1 MWFEV
6 QKARRKR
13 ARAAVTGSTPA
24 GEVPA
29 GAGVGVEAP
38 HAIRQHFALSSRTI
52 ELESG
57 ATFEVVSVAP
67 MRFGGSDMGEL
78 SPAQTAKRAVLYV
91 LPGGFVKPIQ
101 LRNWDFVAALVAA
114 GMRVDIPLYGLL
126 PEGDALAGIALIRAA
141 YLDLVQDHGAQ
152 EVSIIGDSAGGS
164 LALGVLIA
172 ASGDENVGDQAGA
185 QGLAGGAL
193 PVPRN
198 IILNAPWVDMDLA
211 NPEMPAFAARDPLL
225 NAEQL
230 RRQGVL
236 WSRNLPQ
243 GTADPR
249 VSPLHATPEQFR
261 TACSGEQGSV
271 QIDVWCGSA
280 DLSLPDARLLVA
292 RLQDAGIAASLHEV
306 PGAIHMLHLTNTPEG
321 RAARKAMIAALTQ

>member
-13 ARAAVTGSTPA
+13 ARAAATGNTPA

-29 GAGVGVEAP
+29 GAGAGVEAP

-52 ELESG
+52 ELDGG

-78 SPAQTAKRAVLYV
+78 SPAQAAKRAVLYV
-91 LPGGFVKPIQ
+91 LPGGFMKPIQ
-101 LRNWDFVAALVAA
+101 LRNWDFVAALAAA
-114 GMRVDIPLYGLL
+114 GLRVDIPLYGLL

-141 YLDLVQDHGAQ
+141 YLDLVRDHGAQ
-152 EVSIIGDSAGGS
+152 EVSIIGDSAGGG
-164 LALGVLIA
+164 LALGMLIA
-172 ASGDENVGDQAGA
+172 AGGDAGVGAQSSA

-193 PVPRN
+193 PAPRSM
-198 IILNAPWVDMDLA
+198 ILNAPWVDMDLA
-211 NPEMPAFAARDPLL
+211 NPQVPEFATLDPLL
-225 NAEQL
+225 DPEQL

-236 WSRNLPQ
+236 WSRNLPH

-249 VSPLHATPEQFR
+249 VSPLLATQEQFR
-261 TACSGEQGSV
+261 TACSGEYGSAQV
-271 QIDVWCGSA
+271 DVWCGSA

-292 RLQDAGIAASLHEV
+292 RLQDSGIAAHLHEV